1 MVEENTAECVV
12 EPEEAYYGGD
22 ADEGADDDDDE
33 DDDDDDVDTDD
44 DADFFRHT
52 TILICSL
59 HPHRLLH
66 HRRHRHPHP
75 HPHPCSHLHKSQPQ
89 PPVEPQLPVLH
100 TKMDLHQRE
109 RVLNSTNHQQRL
121 SAYEAWSKAYE
132 ERRVKW
138 LEEHNITEEELLE
151 AGYVRKRRRGHS
163 EEDYYMACWSCSGEE
178 IKAFSY
184 PKDRYIE
191 DERML
196 DIAENLAPT
205 LGVNVND
212 IALTTEFCADSGV
225 CTVKVTVLGTT
236 PTSSGP

>member
-1 MVEENTAECVV
+1 MSQDESRRATETISTADGHMIKARKLGNRHLDAFEAAMTLKPKAPQPVKPTPLPPGSGTQASSHVTQEEDQEQ
-12 EPEEAYYGGD
+12 PEEDGSITESSSREAQQQPRSTT
-22 ADEGADDDDDE
+22 AAARPQQQQETKQEE
-33 DDDDDDVDTDD
+33 D
-44 DADFFRHT
+44 
-52 TILICSL
+52 
-59 HPHRLLH
+59 
-66 HRRHRHPHP
+66 
-75 HPHPCSHLHKSQPQ
+75 
-89 PPVEPQLPVLH
+89 
-100 TKMDLHQRE
+100 
-109 RVLNSTNHQQRL
+109 
-121 SAYEAWSKAYE
+121 AYE

-163 EEDYYMACWSCSGEE
+163 EDDYYMACWSCSGEE
-178 IKAFSY
+178 IKAFCY

-225 CTVKVTVLGTT
+225 CTVKVTVLGL
-236 PTSSGP
+236 SLIHI